1 MKAHITICMI
11 SIVLLSASLALAE
24 ASQGVHVISDVPD
37 QVISAPFAAGDIVP
51 VTLSV
56 SSNGEAAVFGVDLRL
71 KVSTE
76 DVRIHTV
83 TFDPAFSA
91 TLGEAQ
97 GDLPGPMFRA
107 VRVQPE
113 DSLDRSLGANGQA
126 VPFVTVELEVLNGTA
141 FTSALKVRAKGALLG
156 EKSEGTVIGDE
167 EVEVGKFIGKA
178 RIEIINTNPPP
189 AEPEGPP
196 LFEAQQHE
204 QSTVSL
210 ELRPIGG
217 GEPVIELVPNTTYE
231 VHYDAGADGAT
242 GYVLFGV
249 TDSPDQTIIE
259 AAPPP
264 AGEWAGANEFAF
276 VLHDG
281 SADSAV
287 PVIPAYG
294 FADGY
299 FRFAAVSDDL
309 WTGPEPP
316 EAPAQGHLCNITT
329 GAEGELNL
337 HLYLWLFDTYDQQLV
352 TMENIATYP
361 VTQP

>member
-1 MKAHITICMI
+1 VRIT
-11 SIVLLSASLALAE
+11 SDVE
-24 ASQGVHVISDVPD
+24 DHVIA
-37 QVISAPFAAGDIVP
+37 APLGVGDIVL
-51 VTLSV
+51 VTFSV
-56 SSNGEAAVFGVDLRL
+56 SSGGEAAVFGVDLRL
-71 KVSTE
+71 KVSAE
-76 DVRIHTV
+76 DIRIHAV
-83 TFDPAFSA
+83 TFNPAFSA
-91 TLGEAQ
+91 MLGEIE
-97 GDLPGPMFRA
+97 GELPGPMFRA
-107 VRVQPE
+107 VRVQRE
-113 DSLDRSLGANGQA
+113 DNLDRSLGINGQA
-126 VPFVTVELEVLNGTA
+126 VPFATVELEILNGTA

-156 EKSEGTVIGDE
+156 EKSEGTTMGDD
-167 EVEVGKFIGKA
+167 EVEVGKFVGKA

-217 GEPVIELVPNTTYE
+217 GGPVIELTPNTTYE
-231 VHYDAGADGAT
+231 VYYDAGADGAT

-249 TDSPDQTIIE
+249 ADSVDQTIT
-259 AAPPP
+259 AATPPP
-264 AGEWAGANEFAF
+264 TGEWAGANEFAF
-276 VLHDG
+276 VRHDG

-299 FRFAAVSDDL
+299 FRFAVVSDDL

-329 GAEGELNL
+329 GAEAELNL
-337 HLYLWLFDTYDQQLV
+337 HLYLWLFDTYNQQLV
-352 TMENIATYP
+352 TMENIATYMVP
-361 VTQP
+361 QP